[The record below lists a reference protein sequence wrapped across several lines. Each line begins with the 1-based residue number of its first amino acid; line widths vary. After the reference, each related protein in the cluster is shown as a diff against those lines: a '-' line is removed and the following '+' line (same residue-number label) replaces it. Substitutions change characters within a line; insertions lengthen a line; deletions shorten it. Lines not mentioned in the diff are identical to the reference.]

1 MFQKVT
7 TLTEFLL
14 AEEQKVPNATG
25 SFTLLMTQIE
35 NAAKIIASH
44 VKKAG
49 LVDIMGATGEKNA
62 YEEEVQKLDQFSNDL
77 LVDTLKSSGQVY
89 AMGSEELEEP
99 IFVGK
104 NSGDYMVF
112 FDPLDGS
119 SNIDVNINV
128 GTIFSIYHKNDEL
141 LQPGKNQVAAG
152 YVLYGSSVML
162 VYSSGSGVHGFTLDP
177 SIGSFLLSHPNMQIP
192 KDGDIY
198 SLNESYYN
206 RYDPYLQNYIKSVKE
221 EDKEKGKP
229 YKMRYAAAMVADIH
243 RILLKGG
250 IFIYPENSKNPNGK
264 LRLMYEVNPMSY
276 LVLQAGGAATSKGNN
291 PLDIIPHKLSERA
304 PIALGSEK
312 MVQDFLSYYNAK

>member
-14 AEEQKVPNATG
+14 EEERKAENATG
-25 SFTLLMTQIE
+25 NFTHLMTQIE

-62 YEEEVQKLDQFSNDL
+62 YDEEVQKLDAFSNDL
-77 LVDTLKSSGQVY
+77 LINTLKSSGQVY
-89 AMGSEELEEP
+89 ALGSEELEEP
-99 IFVGK
+99 ILVEK
-104 NSGDYMVF
+104 NSGNYMVF

-128 GTIFSIYHKNDEL
+128 GTIFSIYHKDTNL
-141 LQPGKNQVAAG
+141 LQPGNKQVAAG
-152 YVLYGSSVML
+152 YVLYGSSVMM
-162 VYSSGSGVHGFTLDP
+162 VYSTGHGVNGFTLDP
-177 SIGSFLLSHPNMQIP
+177 SIGSFLLSHPDIKVPQN
-192 KDGDIY
+192 GDIY
-198 SLNESYYN
+198 SLNESYYS
-206 RYDPYLQNYIKSVKE
+206 RYSPYLQNYIKSIKE

-250 IFIYPENSKNPNGK
+250 IFIYPENSKNPDGK

-276 LVLQAGGAATSKGNN
+276 IVVQACGTATSRGVN
-291 PLDIIPHKLSERA
+291 PLDIVPTLLSQRA
-304 PIALGSEK
+304 PIALGSTK
-312 MVQDFLSYYNAK
+312 MVEDFLNFYNTK

>member
-1 MFQKVT
+1 MFQKVI

-14 AEEQKVPNATG
+14 KEEQKFEQATG

-49 LVDIMGATGEKNA
+49 LVDIMGQTGEKNA
-62 YEEEVQKLDQFSNDL
+62 YDEEVQKLDKYSNDL
-77 LVDTLKSSGQVY
+77 LIETLESSGQVY
-89 AMGSEELEEP
+89 AMGSEELDEP

-104 NSGDYMVF
+104 NSGHYNVF

-128 GTIFSIYHKNDEL
+128 GTIFSIYHKNENL
-141 LQPGKNQVAAG
+141 FQPGKSQVAAG
-152 YVLYGSSVML
+152 YVLYGSSVMF
-162 VYSSGSGVHGFTLDP
+162 VYSCGNGLNGFTLDP
-177 SIGSFLLSHPNMQIP
+177 SIGSFLLSHPNMTIP
-192 KDGDIY
+192 EKGDIY
-198 SLNESYYN
+198 SINESYTN
-206 RYDPYLQNYIKSVKE
+206 RYEDYLNKYIESVKT
-221 EDKEKGKP
+221 EDKENGKP

-250 IFIYPENSKNPNGK
+250 IFVYPENKKALNGK

-276 LVLQAGGAATSKGNN
+276 LVLQAGGAATSCGQN
-291 PLDIIPHKLSERA
+291 PLDIIPKKLSDRA
-304 PIALGSEK
+304 PIALGSKKNVDE
-312 MVQDFLSYYNAK
+312 FLTFLNTK